1 MLQAGFARVDI
12 TPPFGNDLSGYYE
25 RRLADGTLDP
35 LYLNAVALTVGE
47 ETLLLMAADY
57 IGISMAENAKI
68 RKLICERTGV
78 PTDHI
83 MIAALHQHTSPCLSD
98 LAKRETALR
107 DKTFVDVVYR
117 RFADAAVMALD
128 DRADAS
134 MSVSSRDVAE
144 PIAFVRRY
152 FTKEAGVVTNPSS
165 QFTLTGRCADAD
177 NTVRFVR
184 FARADK
190 NDIVILN
197 FSTHPDVI
205 GGTKWS
211 ADWPGFARRYVE
223 EDIAGTSCL
232 FFTGCQGDSNHYDYF
247 KPREER
253 LRGGRYDHSKF
264 MGRTVADAVIAAWND
279 MTPVADDSVFA
290 DHRTVYTRTNTE
302 GIEQYDECV
311 QWVKDY
317 KEGRFPAGTFTMAKR
332 AFCYRVA
339 ALREQPLFRPVPIT
353 VMSVGGVVF
362 VGFGGEAFTSYGQ
375 IMRDLCPDK
384 FVISAVCANG
394 YEGYLP
400 TAEAFGQ
407 GGYEACSSFFMPSLE
422 EEIVTAAKEMLEN
435 LEASI

>member
-1 MLQAGFARVDI
+1 MLKAGFARIDI

-47 ETLLLMAADY
+47 ETVILMAADY
-57 IGISMAENAKI
+57 IGIKLDHAAKI
-68 RKLICERTGV
+68 RELIRERTGV

-83 MIAALHQHTSPCLSD
+83 LIAALHQHTSPCLADPEARS
-98 LAKRETALR
+98 TALR
-107 DKTFVDVVYR
+107 DKVFIDVLYR

-128 DRADAS
+128 DRAEAE
-134 MSVSSRDVAE
+134 MSVGARDVAE

-165 QFTLTGRCADAD
+165 KFTLTGRCAEAD
-177 NTVRFVR
+177 NTMRLVR
-184 FARADK
+184 FARNGK
-190 NDIVILN
+190 NDIAILN

-211 ADWPGFARRYVE
+211 ADWPGFARRFLE

-232 FFTGCQGDSNHYDYF
+232 FFTGCQGDSNHNDYF

-253 LRGGRYDHSKF
+253 LHGKRYEHSAY
-264 MGRTVADAVIAAWND
+264 MGRMVADAAVGVWNE
-279 MTPVADDSVFA
+279 MTPAADDSIFA
-290 DHRTVYTRTNTE
+290 ESLIIYNRTNTDGVE
-302 GIEQYDECV
+302 KYDECV
-311 QWVKDY
+311 KWVKDY
-317 KEGRFPAGTFTMAKR
+317 KEGKIPADSYTMADR

-339 ALREQPLFRPVPIT
+339 ALREQPVFRPVPIT
-353 VMSVGGVVF
+353 VIGVGGVVF
-362 VGFGGEAFTSYGQ
+362 VGFGGEAFTSYGK
-375 IMRDLCPDK
+375 IMRELCPEK
-384 FVISAVCANG
+384 FVVSVVCANG

-422 EEIVTAAKEMLEN
+422 DEIVEAAKEMLGK
-435 LEASI
+435 LK

>member
-47 ETLLLMAADY
+47 ETVLLMAADY
-57 IGISMAENAKI
+57 IGITMDHSIAI
-68 RKLICERTGV
+68 RKMICERTGV

-83 MIAALHQHTSPCLSD
+83 MIAALHQHTSPCLAD
-98 LAKRETALR
+98 PTKRETALR
-107 DKTFVDVVYR
+107 DKTFIDVVYR

-128 DRADAS
+128 DRADAE
-134 MSVSSRDVAE
+134 MSIAARDVAE

-177 NTVRFVR
+177 NTVRLVR
-184 FARADK
+184 FARKDK
-190 NDIVILN
+190 NDIAILN

-211 ADWPGFARRYVE
+211 ADWPGFARRFVE
-223 EDIAGTSCL
+223 EDTPGTSCL

-247 KPREER
+247 KPKEER
-253 LRGGRYDHSKF
+253 LHGGRYEHSKY
-264 MGRTVADAVIAAWND
+264 MGRMVADAVRAVWND
-279 MTPVADDSVFA
+279 MTPAADE
-290 DHRTVYTRTNTE
+290 TVYAEHRVIYNRTNTA
-302 GIEQYDECV
+302 GIEKYDECV
-311 QWVKDY
+311 KWVKDY
-317 KEGRFPAGTFTMAKR
+317 KAGKIPPASYTMAER

-339 ALREQPLFRPVPIT
+339 ALRAQPLFRPVPIT
-353 VMSVGGVVF
+353 VISVGGVVF
-362 VGFGGEAFTSYGQ
+362 VGFGGEAFTSYGK

-384 FVISAVCANG
+384 FVVSAVCANG

-407 GGYEACSSFFMPSLE
+407 GGYEACSSFFMPTLE

-435 LEASI
+435 LK

>member
-1 MLQAGFARVDI
+1 MLKAGFARIDI

-47 ETLLLMAADY
+47 ETVILMAADY
-57 IGISMAENAKI
+57 IGIKLDHAAKI
-68 RKLICERTGV
+68 RELIRERTGV
-78 PTDHI
+78 PADHI
-83 MIAALHQHTSPCLSD
+83 LIAALHQHTSPCLADPETRS
-98 LAKRETALR
+98 TALR
-107 DKTFVDVVYR
+107 DKVFIDVLYR

-128 DRADAS
+128 DRAEAE
-134 MSVSSRDVAE
+134 MSVGARDVAE

-165 QFTLTGRCADAD
+165 KFTLTGRCAEAD
-177 NTVRFVR
+177 NTMRLVR
-184 FARADK
+184 FARNGK
-190 NDIVILN
+190 NDIAILN

-211 ADWPGFARRYVE
+211 ADWPGFARRFLE

-232 FFTGCQGDSNHYDYF
+232 FFTGCQGDSNHNDYF

-253 LRGGRYDHSKF
+253 LHGKRYEHSAY
-264 MGRTVADAVIAAWND
+264 MGRMVADAAVGVWNE
-279 MTPVADDSVFA
+279 MTPAADSIFA
-290 DHRTVYTRTNTE
+290 ENRIIYNRTNTE
-302 GIEQYDECV
+302 GVEKYDECV
-311 QWVKDY
+311 KWVKDY
-317 KEGRFPAGTFTMAKR
+317 KEGKIPADSYTMADR

-339 ALREQPLFRPVPIT
+339 ALREQPVFRPVPIT
-353 VMSVGGVVF
+353 VIGVGGVVF
-362 VGFGGEAFTSYGQ
+362 VGFGGEAFTSYGK
-375 IMRDLCPDK
+375 IMRELCPEK
-384 FVISAVCANG
+384 FVVSVVCANG

-422 EEIVTAAKEMLEN
+422 DEIVEAAKEMLGK
-435 LEASI
+435 LK

>member
-1 MLQAGFARVDI
+1 MLKAGFARIDI

-47 ETLLLMAADY
+47 ETVILMAADY
-57 IGISMAENAKI
+57 IGIKLDHAAKI
-68 RKLICERTGV
+68 RELIRERTGV
-78 PTDHI
+78 PADHI
-83 MIAALHQHTSPCLSD
+83 LIAALHQHTSPCLADPETRS
-98 LAKRETALR
+98 TALR
-107 DKTFVDVVYR
+107 DKVFIDVLYR

-128 DRADAS
+128 DRAEAE
-134 MSVSSRDVAE
+134 MSVGARDVAE

-165 QFTLTGRCADAD
+165 KFTLTGRCAEAD
-177 NTVRFVR
+177 NTMRLVR
-184 FARADK
+184 FARNGK
-190 NDIVILN
+190 NDIAILN

-211 ADWPGFARRYVE
+211 ADWPGFARRFLE

-232 FFTGCQGDSNHYDYF
+232 FFTGCQGDSNHNDYF

-253 LRGGRYDHSKF
+253 LHGGRYEHSAY
-264 MGRTVADAVIAAWND
+264 MGRMVADAAVGVWNE
-279 MTPVADDSVFA
+279 MTPAEDDSIFA
-290 DHRTVYTRTNTE
+290 ENRIIYNRTNTE
-302 GIEQYDECV
+302 GVEKYDECV
-311 QWVKDY
+311 KWVKDY
-317 KEGRFPAGTFTMAKR
+317 KEGKIPADSYTMADR

-339 ALREQPLFRPVPIT
+339 ALREQPVFRPVPIT
-353 VMSVGGVVF
+353 VIGVGGVVF
-362 VGFGGEAFTSYGQ
+362 VGFGGEAFTSYGR
-375 IMRDLCPDK
+375 IMRELCPEK
-384 FVISAVCANG
+384 FVISVVCANG

-422 EEIVTAAKEMLEN
+422 DEIVEAAKEMLGK
-435 LEASI
+435 LK

>member
-1 MLQAGFARVDI
+1 MLQAGFARIDI

-35 LYLNAVALTVGE
+35 LCLNAVALTVGE
-47 ETLLLMAADY
+47 KTVLLMAADY
-57 IGISMAENAKI
+57 IGISMTESIKL
-68 RKLICERTGV
+68 RRLICERTGV
-78 PTDHI
+78 PSDHI
-83 MIAALHQHTSPCLSD
+83 LIAALHQHTSPCLSD
-98 LAKRETALR
+98 PAKRETALR
-107 DKTFVDVVYR
+107 DKSFIDVLCR

-134 MSVSSRDVAE
+134 ISVGAREVAE

-177 NTVRFVR
+177 NTVRLVR
-184 FARADK
+184 FARKNK
-190 NDIVILN
+190 NDIAILN

-211 ADWPGFARRYVE
+211 ADWPGFARRFLE
-223 EDIAGTSCL
+223 EGIAGTSCL

-253 LRGGRYDHSKF
+253 LRGGRYEHSKF
-264 MGRTVADAVIAAWND
+264 MGRTVADAAIALWDD
-279 MTPVADDSVFA
+279 MTPAADDTLFA
-290 DHRTVYTRTNTE
+290 ELRTVYTRTRTE
-302 GIEQYDECV
+302 GIEKYDECV

-317 KEGRFPAGTFTMAKR
+317 KAGKHPAGSYTMGER

-353 VMSVGGVVF
+353 VIGIGGAVF
-362 VGFGGEAFTSYGQ
+362 VGFGGEAFTSYGR
-375 IMRDLCPDK
+375 IMRELCPHK
-384 FVISAVCANG
+384 FVVSVVCANG

-400 TAEAFGQ
+400 TAEAFTQ

-422 EEIVTAAKEMLEN
+422 DEIVRTAEEMLGK
-435 LEASI
+435 LK

>member
-47 ETLLLMAADY
+47 DTLLLMAADY
-57 IGISMAENAKI
+57 IGITMVHSAKI
-68 RKLICERTGV
+68 REMICKRTGL
-78 PTDHI
+78 PTDRI
-83 MIAALHQHTSPCLSD
+83 MIAALHQHTSPCLAD
-98 LAKRETALR
+98 PTKRLTALR
-107 DKTFVDVVYR
+107 DNTFIDVVYR

-128 DRADAS
+128 DRAEAS
-134 MSVSSRDVAE
+134 MSVAARDVSE

-165 QFTLTGRCADAD
+165 QFTLTGRCAEAD
-177 NTVRFVR
+177 NTVRLVR
-184 FARADK
+184 FARKDK
-190 NDIVILN
+190 NDIAILN

-211 ADWPGFARRYVE
+211 ADWPGFARRYFE
-223 EDIAGTSCL
+223 EDVGDTSCL
-232 FFTGCQGDSNHYDYF
+232 FFTGCQGDSNHNDDF
-247 KPREER
+247 KPRDKR
-253 LRGGRYDHSKF
+253 LHGGRYDHSKY
-264 MGRTVADAVIAAWND
+264 MGRMVADAAISVWNE
-279 MTPVADDSVFA
+279 MTPVPADGIFA
-290 DHRTVYTRTNTE
+290 DHRIVYTRTNTE

-317 KEGRFPAGTFTMAKR
+317 KAGKFAADTFTMAER

-339 ALREQPLFRPVPIT
+339 ALREQPLFRAVPIT
-353 VMSVGGVVF
+353 VMNVGGVVF

-375 IMRDLCPDK
+375 IMRDLCPNK
-384 FVISAVCANG
+384 FVVSAVCANG

-422 EEIVTAAKEMLEN
+422 EEIVAAAKEMFEN
-435 LEASI
+435 LK

>member
-1 MLQAGFARVDI
+1 MLKAGFARIDI

-47 ETLLLMAADY
+47 ETVILMAADY
-57 IGISMAENAKI
+57 IGIKLDHAAKI
-68 RKLICERTGV
+68 RELIRERTGV
-78 PTDHI
+78 PADHI
-83 MIAALHQHTSPCLSD
+83 LIAALHQHTSPCLADPETRS
-98 LAKRETALR
+98 TALR
-107 DKTFVDVVYR
+107 DKVFIDVLYR

-128 DRADAS
+128 DRADAEI
-134 MSVSSRDVAE
+134 SVGARDVAE

-165 QFTLTGRCADAD
+165 KFTLTGRCAEAD
-177 NTVRFVR
+177 NTMRLVR
-184 FARADK
+184 FARNGK
-190 NDIVILN
+190 NDIAILN

-211 ADWPGFARRYVE
+211 ADWPGFARRFLE

-232 FFTGCQGDSNHYDYF
+232 FFTGCQGDSNHNDYF

-253 LRGGRYDHSKF
+253 LHGKRYEHSAY
-264 MGRTVADAVIAAWND
+264 MGRMVADAAVGVWNE
-279 MTPVADDSVFA
+279 MTPAADDSIFA
-290 DHRTVYTRTNTE
+290 ENRIIYNRTNTE
-302 GIEQYDECV
+302 GVEKYDECV
-311 QWVKDY
+311 KWVKDY
-317 KEGRFPAGTFTMAKR
+317 KEGKIPADSYTMADR

-339 ALREQPLFRPVPIT
+339 ALREQPVFRPVPIT
-353 VMSVGGVVF
+353 VIGVGGVVF
-362 VGFGGEAFTSYGQ
+362 VGFGGEAFTSYGK
-375 IMRDLCPDK
+375 IMRELCPEK
-384 FVISAVCANG
+384 FVVSVVCANG

-422 EEIVTAAKEMLEN
+422 DEIVEAAKEMLGK
-435 LEASI
+435 LK

>member
-47 ETLLLMAADY
+47 ETVILMAADY
-57 IGISMAENAKI
+57 IGIRMDHCAKI
-68 RKLICERTGV
+68 RAMIGERTGV
-78 PTDHI
+78 PADHI
-83 MIAALHQHTSPCLSD
+83 LIAALHQHTSPCLSD
-98 LAKRETALR
+98 PETRETSLR
-107 DKTFVDVVYR
+107 DKAFIDVVYR
-117 RFADAAVMALD
+117 RFADAARMALD
-128 DRADAS
+128 DRADAE
-134 MSVSSRDVAE
+134 MSTAARDVAE

-165 QFTLTGRCADAD
+165 KFTLTGRCAEAD
-177 NTVRFVR
+177 NTMRLVR

-190 NDIVILN
+190 NDIAILN

-211 ADWPGFARRYVE
+211 ADWPGFARRFLE
-223 EDIAGTSCL
+223 EGIDGTSCL

-247 KPREER
+247 LPREKR
-253 LRGGRYDHSKF
+253 LRGTRYEHSAY
-264 MGRTVADAVIAAWND
+264 MGRTVADAAIAVWNE
-279 MTPVADDSVFA
+279 MTPASDDTIFA
-290 DHRTVYTRTNTE
+290 EFRVIYNRTKTD
-302 GIEQYDECV
+302 GIEKYDECV
-311 QWVKDY
+311 RWVKEY
-317 KEGRFPAGTFTMAKR
+317 KEGKHPEGTFTMAER

-353 VMSVGGVVF
+353 VIGVGGVVF

-375 IMRDLCPDK
+375 IMRGLRPDK
-384 FVISAVCANG
+384 FVVSAVCANG

-400 TAEAFGQ
+400 TAEAFTQ
-407 GGYEACSSFFMPSLE
+407 GGYEACSSHFMPTLE
-422 EEIVTAAKEMLEN
+422 EEIVAAAKEMLGK
-435 LEASI
+435 I

>member
-1 MLQAGFARVDI
+1 MLQAGFARIDI

-47 ETLLLMAADY
+47 ETVILMAADY
-57 IGISMAENAKI
+57 IGIKLEHAAKI
-68 RKLICERTGV
+68 LELIRELTGV

-83 MIAALHQHTSPCLSD
+83 LIAALHQHTSPCLADPEARS
-98 LAKRETALR
+98 TALR
-107 DKTFVDVVYR
+107 DKVFIDVLYR

-128 DRADAS
+128 DRAEAE
-134 MSVSSRDVAE
+134 MSVGARDVAE

-165 QFTLTGRCADAD
+165 KFTLTGRCAEAD
-177 NTVRFVR
+177 NTMRLVR
-184 FARADK
+184 FARNGK
-190 NDIVILN
+190 NDIAILN

-211 ADWPGFARRYVE
+211 ADWPGFARRFLE

-232 FFTGCQGDSNHYDYF
+232 FFTGCQGDSNHNDYF

-253 LRGGRYDHSKF
+253 LHGKRYEHSAY
-264 MGRTVADAVIAAWND
+264 MGRMVADAAVGVWNE
-279 MTPVADDSVFA
+279 MTPAADDSIFA
-290 DHRTVYTRTNTE
+290 ENRIIYNRTNTE
-302 GIEQYDECV
+302 GVEKYDECV
-311 QWVKDY
+311 KWVKEY
-317 KEGRFPAGTFTMAKR
+317 KEGKHPEGTFTMADR

-339 ALREQPLFRPVPIT
+339 ALREQPVFRPVPIT
-353 VMSVGGVVF
+353 VIGVGGVVF
-362 VGFGGEAFTSYGQ
+362 VGFGGEAFTSYGR
-375 IMRDLCPDK
+375 IMRELCPEK
-384 FVISAVCANG
+384 FVVSVVCANG

-407 GGYEACSSFFMPSLE
+407 GGYEACSSFFMPTLE
-422 EEIVTAAKEMLEN
+422 DEIVEAAKEMIGKLK
-435 LEASI
+435 

>member
-1 MLQAGFARVDI
+1 MLKAGFARIDI

-47 ETLLLMAADY
+47 ETVILMAADY
-57 IGISMAENAKI
+57 IGIKLDHAAKI
-68 RKLICERTGV
+68 RELIRERTGV

-83 MIAALHQHTSPCLSD
+83 LIAALHQHTSPCLADPEARS
-98 LAKRETALR
+98 TALR
-107 DKTFVDVVYR
+107 DKVFIDVLYR

-128 DRADAS
+128 DRAEAE
-134 MSVSSRDVAE
+134 MSVGARDVAE

-165 QFTLTGRCADAD
+165 KFTLTGRCAEAD
-177 NTVRFVR
+177 NTMRLVR
-184 FARADK
+184 FARNGK
-190 NDIVILN
+190 NDIAILN

-211 ADWPGFARRYVE
+211 ADWPGFARRFLE

-232 FFTGCQGDSNHYDYF
+232 FFTGCQGDSNHNDYF

-253 LRGGRYDHSKF
+253 LHGKRYEHSAY
-264 MGRTVADAVIAAWND
+264 MGRMVADAAVGVWNE
-279 MTPVADDSVFA
+279 MTPAADDSIFA
-290 DHRTVYTRTNTE
+290 ESRIIYNRTNTE
-302 GIEQYDECV
+302 GVEKYDECV
-311 QWVKDY
+311 KWVKDY
-317 KEGRFPAGTFTMAKR
+317 KEGKIPADSYTMADR

-339 ALREQPLFRPVPIT
+339 ALREQPVFRPVPI
-353 VMSVGGVVF
+353 SVIGVGRVVF
-362 VGFGGEAFTSYGQ
+362 VGFGGEAFTSYGK
-375 IMRDLCPDK
+375 IMRELCPEK
-384 FVISAVCANG
+384 FVVSVVCANG

-407 GGYEACSSFFMPSLE
+407 GGYEACSSFFMPTLE
-422 EEIVTAAKEMLEN
+422 DEIVEAAKEMLEK
-435 LEASI
+435 LK